1 MAYPNKAAL
10 ADKYYGCQLVD
21 VSTASIAYLPIVAQG
36 VIVDAWAAISAGLTT
51 ANGTVT
57 IKKGSTTL
65 GTITLTQS
73 GSAAG
78 STFQASFTASE
89 ANRSVVA
96 GDVILFDSDG
106 ACDTTSIGV
115 FTLVVREL

>member
-1 MAYPNKAAL
+1 MAYPNKAGL

-21 VSTASIAYLPIVAQG
+21 VSTASIAYMPIVAQG
-36 VIVDAWAAISAGLTT
+36 VVVDGWCAISAGLTT
-51 ANGTVT
+51 ANGVVTV
-57 IKKGSTTL
+57 KKGSTTL
-65 GTITLTQS
+65 GTITLVQS
-73 GSAAG
+73 GSDAG
-78 STFQASFTASE
+78 STFQFVASGSE
-89 ANRSVVA
+89 ADRSVVA